1 MPLYIY
7 TDFQANAVHPVECLK
22 DGWEVIKD
30 QYWLFVGLTFVAILI
45 GNLAPL
51 GILMAPMMCG
61 IYLAIFRRMR
71 GQRVEFDVLFK
82 GFDFFGE
89 GFIAMLLHLVP
100 VVVVIIPFCVV
111 FFLGAIVMAPNS
123 REGGSDQAGMAG
135 FIILMVV
142 LSLAMVVALLF
153 VSVIFTFAYPLI
165 VERKLSGVEAVK
177 LSAKASWANFWGLLG
192 LLMLNALLGLAGV
205 LFCYVGALL
214 VLPVSFAATACAY
227 RQVFGLESARSPYP
241 PPPPASFS

>member
-1 MPLYIY
+1 MPLYIH
-7 TDFQANAVHPVECLK
+7 TDFQANAVQPVACLK
-22 DGWEVIKD
+22 AGWEVIKV
-30 QYWLFVGLTFVAILI
+30 QYWLFVGITLVAILI

-61 IYLAIFRRMR
+61 IYLAVFRRMR
-71 GQRVEFDVLFK
+71 GQRVEFNVLFK

-100 VVVVIIPFCVV
+100 VVVVIIPFCVI
-111 FFLGAIVMAPNS
+111 FFLGIMVMAPNS
-123 REGGSDQAGMAG
+123 RGGGSDPAGMG
-135 FIILMVV
+135 GLIILMVV
-142 LSLAMVVALLF
+142 LSLAMVVILLF
-153 VSVIFTFAYPLI
+153 VSVIFTFAYPLV

-177 LSAKASWANFWGLLG
+177 LSAKASLANFWGLFG
-192 LLMLNALLGLAGV
+192 LLLLNGLLALLGV

-227 RQVFGLESARSPYP
+227 RQVFGLDAAPSPYP
-241 PPPPASFS
+241 PPPPVSFV